1 MDNFPNRLPIHKCE
15 IPILSVTFIGCVD
28 LLSSYVLD
36 LVCLCISVLFLLKAW
51 RIESS
56 LGNFSVSGLWNCF
69 CCCLFWFC
77 FALFW
82 GQGCASHCVVQ
93 AGRNS
98 DSCLNLLHTRV
109 TAVYCHD
116 WLINIS
122 IFRAGIIVPGVIPK
136 N

>member
-69 CCCLFWFC
+69 FVVVYFGFVLLC
-77 FALFW
+77 FGDRGAHLT
-82 GQGCASHCVVQ
+82 V
-93 AGRNS
+93 
-98 DSCLNLLHTRV
+98 
-109 TAVYCHD
+109 
-116 WLINIS
+116 
-122 IFRAGIIVPGVIPK
+122 
-136 N
+136 